1 MDIGGTLKSLR
12 LARNLTQEDLA
23 DRCELTKGFIS
34 QVENNLT
41 SPSIATL
48 SDLIECLGSSLE
60 EFFSARQQERVVFGK
75 DDMFE
80 KVDEEILKGSI
91 LWLVP
96 DAQKNMMEPML
107 VRLGPGGRTAEI
119 PAHDGE
125 EFAYVLSGEIHLILG
140 EACHR
145 VGREESFCLHPRAP
159 HHIENRGRRE
169 ARFLWTSSPPSF

>member
-1 MDIGGTLKSLR
+1 VDIGGTLKSLR
-12 LARNLTQEDLA
+12 LSRNLTQEDLA

-48 SDLIECLGSSLE
+48 SDMIECLGSSLE
-60 EFFSARQQERVVFGK
+60 AFFSARKQEQIVFGK

-80 KVDEEILKGSI
+80 KVDEETLKGSI

-96 DAQKNMMEPML
+96 SAQKNRMEPML
-107 VRLGPGGRTAEI
+107 VSLGPGGRTAEI
-119 PAHDGE
+119 PAHEGE
-125 EFAYVLSGEIHLILG
+125 EFAYVLLGEIQLILG
-140 EACHR
+140 DAHHR
-145 VGREESFCLHPRAP
+145 VARGESFCLHPTAP

-169 ARFLWTSSPPSF
+169 ARFLWTSTPPSF

>member
-48 SDLIECLGSSLE
+48 SDMIECLGSSLE
-60 EFFSARQQERVVFGK
+60 AFFSARQQEQIVFGK

-80 KVDEEILKGSI
+80 KVDEGALKGSI

-96 DAQKNMMEPML
+96 DAQKNRMEPIL
-107 VRLGPGGRTAEI
+107 VCLGPGGRTAEI
-119 PAHDGE
+119 PAHEGE
-125 EFAYVLSGEIHLILG
+125 EFAYVLAGEIHLVLG
-140 EACHR
+140 RTRHKVAR
-145 VGREESFCLHPRAP
+145 YESFCLHPSAP
-159 HHIENRGRRE
+159 HHIENRGRRG
-169 ARFLWTSSPPSF
+169 ARFLWASTPPVF

>member
-48 SDLIECLGSSLE
+48 SDMIECLGSSLE

-80 KVDEEILKGSI
+80 KVDEESLRGSI

-96 DAQKNMMEPML
+96 SAQKNMMEPML

-119 PAHDGE
+119 PAHEGE
-125 EFAYVLSGEIHLILG
+125 EFAYVLSGRIQLVLG
-140 EACHR
+140 Q
-145 VGREESFCLHPRAP
+145 VKYPLKQGESFCLHPRAP
-159 HHIENRGRRE
+159 HYVENPGNKE
-169 ARFLWTSSPPSF
+169 AQFLWTSTPPSF